1 MLETLTIKQI
11 ALIDEVSIHF
21 HPGMQ
26 VLTGETGAGKSIVV
40 DAVNLILGGRA
51 DRELIRSG
59 HEKGSVEAIFNIQDN
74 PSVRAF
80 LDKESIEYDGQTLT
94 IYREITTGGK
104 NICRICGIVFPVSVL
119 RDLSAYLMDLHGQSE
134 HQFLTDNEK
143 QLEFLDQTGDK
154 NHQEL
159 LNEIKTAYER
169 FIENHRAY
177 AKMVKKN
184 ENREARMKSL
194 EHDLEMLEKAKIKPD
209 EEEMLLQKRK
219 RFAESE
225 EQALALSSI
234 IRSLS
239 GNESDQTY
247 LSGIKDASDLMQR
260 IASKDSS
267 FSELSSRL
275 ESVYYEIEELSYEI
289 SARADRLDYSP
300 EEIER
305 TDRRLDLIHRIE
317 HKLGVSA
324 NEIPEAYE
332 NMQKEYRELAE
343 LENATAQMSADHK
356 KLLSEYRTI
365 ARRLTES
372 RKALSSVFENKIMQ
386 ELSDLGMQN
395 TKFSIRF
402 MAKESDRPLMPTEH
416 GDDSIEFLI
425 SPNPG
430 EPLKPLARIASGGEL
445 SRFMLAVKTIESTHH
460 GVDSMVFDE
469 IDTGISGRMA
479 QAVAEKMI
487 TIATERQ
494 VICVTHLPQIAAA
507 ADYHFLVKKS
517 QENNRTHTSVY
528 ELTSKGR
535 TEEVSRM
542 ISGAEGLTAESD
554 SYASSMLD
562 AAEGLKQ
569 RIKGQGI

>member
-1 MLETLTIKQI
+1 
-11 ALIDEVSIHF
+11 
-21 HPGMQ
+21 
-26 VLTGETGAGKSIVV
+26 
-40 DAVNLILGGRA
+40 
-51 DRELIRSG
+51 
-59 HEKGSVEAIFNIQDN
+59 
-74 PSVRAF
+74 
-80 LDKESIEYDGQTLT
+80 
-94 IYREITTGGK
+94 
-104 NICRICGIVFPVSVL
+104 
-119 RDLSAYLMDLHGQSE
+119 MDLHGQSE

-219 RFAESE
+219 RFAETE

-234 IRSLS
+234 VRSLS

-247 LSGIKDASDLMQR
+247 LSGIKDASNLMQR
-260 IASKDSS
+260 IASKDSG

-372 RKALSSVFENKIMQ
+372 RKALSSVFENKAEQ
-386 ELSDLGMQN
+386 
-395 TKFSIRF
+395 
-402 MAKESDRPLMPTEH
+402 H
-416 GDDSIEFLI
+416 
-425 SPNPG
+425 PG
-430 EPLKPLARIASGGEL
+430 YN
-445 SRFMLAVKTIESTHH
+445 F
-460 GVDSMVFDE
+460 
-469 IDTGISGRMA
+469 
-479 QAVAEKMI
+479 
-487 TIATERQ
+487 
-494 VICVTHLPQIAAA
+494 
-507 ADYHFLVKKS
+507 
-517 QENNRTHTSVY
+517 
-528 ELTSKGR
+528 
-535 TEEVSRM
+535 
-542 ISGAEGLTAESD
+542 
-554 SYASSMLD
+554 
-562 AAEGLKQ
+562 
-569 RIKGQGI
+569 